1 MAEKSKIGRKKSGSE
16 RDLGASNGKPALLTK
31 PQLARAGV
39 GGAPLPSQ
47 PMMLSAASDRIMHSL
62 RVLDILERIDLD
74 LGARPKAPAQRTAQA
89 TDINSDSLQRRAS

>member
-1 MAEKSKIGRKKSGSE
+1 
-16 RDLGASNGKPALLTK
+16 
-31 PQLARAGV
+31 
-39 GGAPLPSQ
+39 
-47 PMMLSAASDRIMHSL
+47 MHSL